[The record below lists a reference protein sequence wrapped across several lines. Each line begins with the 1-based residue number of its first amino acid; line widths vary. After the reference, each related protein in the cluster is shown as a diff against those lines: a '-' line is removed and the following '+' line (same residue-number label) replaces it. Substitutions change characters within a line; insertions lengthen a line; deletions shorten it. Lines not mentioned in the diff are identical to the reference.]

1 MNININLKTSISI
14 TSALGGMSHG
24 VVDFVIGSLHDLQTA
39 AVYMGSADLEMSL
52 YERSAMIEVVE
63 QSQMQQLA
71 SMGSHFMGM
80 LSIDASDAFY
90 QSFRSKTTLGLEMG
104 SLVAGGYGAV
114 KGVIAFNRLA
124 RAPIQ
129 AAKFAKRLSSIERK
143 GTFPAGSRRA
153 PLEYAPFQTVRNE
166 ATVINKR
173 TYSGHA
179 LDKMQNRGF
188 MPSVIEETIKNGS
201 PSVGKNP
208 GTVAYYSN
216 TNNVTVILNTK
227 GRVITISYGAIN
239 Q

>member
-1 MNININLKTSISI
+1 
-14 TSALGGMSHG
+14 MSHG

-52 YERSAMIEVVE
+52 YERSAMIEAVE

-71 SMGSHFMGM
+71 TMGSHFMGM

-129 AAKFAKRLSSIERK
+129 VAKFAKRLSIERK

-166 ATVINKR
+166 AAVINGRKY
-173 TYSGHA
+173 TGHA
-179 LDKMQNRGF
+179 LDRIQDRGF
-188 MPSVIEETIKNGS
+188 MPSIIENTLEIGHVSPADFPGGLEYYDSINRIKVIVNKNGQII
-201 PSVGKNP
+201 
-208 GTVAYYSN
+208 
-216 TNNVTVILNTK
+216 TVIPGK
-227 GRVITISYGAIN
+227 GSLL
-239 Q
+239 